1 MRLKGL
7 KGHTKIELT
16 NVKTGEKKTYE
27 KDNFVTNLFRD
38 AMQPAGTYGDL
49 RKYFANNR
57 KTAQEAL
64 LDMTRGIVLF
74 DSALPTDPDEYTLPA
89 GVNMVGRG
97 TDAAYNGNDTTLGSY
112 NASESVIDNDGSNVG
127 YRFVWD
133 FSTQQP
139 NGVIKSICLTP
150 TDTANIGFGKGNVV
164 EDNNKIKLW
173 GKELEN
179 SSYAEG
185 AVYPGYDALNDQKD
199 MIWMD
204 FAKNRLLRVTSGFT
218 SNSRTAGS
226 FFVDKSII
234 ISEYRIP
241 INNRSIFDSYSA
253 AERKAMS
260 PAKTY
265 TVSMPAELMALC
277 AETNVYRGFETRV
290 DQKNGILSIILLPEA
305 KCSVSEGG
313 TIYAWEIDLN
323 TMTSSVRK
331 YTNNTGYMLGGNTSY
346 ERVDNHCI
354 YEVDDYIV
362 VYIPKSTETQ
372 KICCINKTSGEC
384 KDITLMDGSAIPFKL
399 DGFCNNSLRT
409 GNLIICARQ
418 SYLDSTKVT
427 AYFIIDCVTGKL
439 KNIECYNNY
448 NSVGNETGYGRFY
461 DYAICAGNR
470 KYMMIQNAKT
480 YLYPFVFFTINNLD
494 SPIEKTDEQTM
505 KIIYELTKE

>member
-1 MRLKGL
+1 MRL

-38 AMQPAGTYGDL
+38 AMQPAGAYGDL

-74 DSALPTDPDEYTLPA
+74 DSALPADPDEYTLPA

-133 FSTQQP
+133 FSTQQA

-179 SSYAEG
+179 SAYVEG

-362 VYIPKSTETQ
+362 VYIPKSTGTQ

>member
-1 MRLKGL
+1 M

-16 NVKTGEKKTYE
+16 NVKTGEKRTYE

-38 AMQPAGTYGDL
+38 AMQPAGAYGDL
-49 RKYFANNR
+49 KEYFANNK
-57 KTAQEAL
+57 KTAQAAL

-74 DSALPTDPDEYTLPA
+74 DAALPADPDEYTLPA

-133 FSTQQP
+133 FSTQQA

-241 INNRSIFDSYSA
+241 INNRSIFDSYNA
-253 AERKAMS
+253 TERKTMS

-362 VYIPKSTETQ
+362 VYIPKSTGTQ

-409 GNLIICARQ
+409 GNLIICAKQ

>member
-1 MRLKGL
+1 MRL

-38 AMQPAGTYGDL
+38 AMQPAGAYGDL

-74 DSALPTDPDEYTLPA
+74 DSALPADPDEYTLPA

-133 FSTQQP
+133 FSTQQA

-179 SSYAEG
+179 SAYVEG

-362 VYIPKSTETQ
+362 VYIPKSTGTLP
-372 KICCINKTSGEC
+372 ICPTS
-384 KDITLMDGSAIPFKL
+384 KLTVDFIALMI
-399 DGFCNNSLRT
+399 
-409 GNLIICARQ
+409 
-418 SYLDSTKVT
+418 
-427 AYFIIDCVTGKL
+427 
-439 KNIECYNNY
+439 
-448 NSVGNETGYGRFY
+448 
-461 DYAICAGNR
+461 
-470 KYMMIQNAKT
+470 
-480 YLYPFVFFTINNLD
+480 
-494 SPIEKTDEQTM
+494 
-505 KIIYELTKE
+505 

>member
-1 MRLKGL
+1 M

-16 NVKTGEKKTYE
+16 NVKTGEKRTYE

-38 AMQPAGTYGDL
+38 AMQPAGAYGDL
-49 RKYFANNR
+49 KEYFANNK
-57 KTAQEAL
+57 KTAQAAL

-74 DSALPTDPDEYTLPA
+74 DAALPADPDEYTLPA

-133 FSTQQP
+133 FSTQQA

-218 SNSRTAGS
+218 SNSRTAGN

-241 INNRSIFDSYSA
+241 INNRSIFDSYNA
-253 AERKAMS
+253 TERKAMS

-277 AETNVYRGFETRV
+277 AETNMYRGFETRT

-362 VYIPKSTETQ
+362 VYIPKSTGTQ

>member
-1 MRLKGL
+1 MRL

-74 DSALPTDPDEYTLPA
+74 DSALPADPDEYTLPA

-133 FSTQQP
+133 FSTQQA

>member
-1 MRLKGL
+1 MRL

-38 AMQPAGTYGDL
+38 AMQPAGAYGDL

-74 DSALPTDPDEYTLPA
+74 DTALPADPDEYSLPA
-89 GVNMVGRG
+89 GVNMTGRG
-97 TDAAYNGNDTTLGSY
+97 TDAAYNGKDYTLGSY

-133 FSTQQP
+133 FSTQQA
-139 NGVIKSICLTP
+139 NGIIKSICLTP
-150 TDTANIGFGKGNVV
+150 TATANIGFGKSNAV

-173 GKELEN
+173 EKELEN
-179 SSYAEG
+179 ASYAEE
-185 AVYPGYDALNDQKD
+185 AVYPGYDSRSDQKD

-218 SNSRTAGS
+218 SNSRAAGS

-241 INNRSIFDSYSA
+241 INNRSIFDSYNA
-253 AERKAMS
+253 TERRNMS

-277 AETNVYRGFETRV
+277 AETNVYRGFETRT

-305 KCSVSEGG
+305 KCSISAGG
-313 TIYAWEIDLN
+313 TIYAWEINLN
-323 TMTSSVRK
+323 TMTSTVKK
-331 YTNNTGYMLGGNTSY
+331 YTNNTGYTLGNNTAY
-346 ERVDNHCI
+346 ESCDSHCI
-354 YEVDDYIV
+354 YELDDYIV
-362 VYIPKSTETQ
+362 TYIPKSTGTQ
-372 KICCINKTSGEC
+372 KICCINKASGEC
-384 KDITLMDGSAIPFKL
+384 KEIHLMDGSAVPFKT
-399 DGFCNNSLRT
+399 DGFCNNCLRT
-409 GNLIICARQ
+409 GNLMICARQ
-418 SYLDSTKVT
+418 NSLDSTKVT
-427 AYFIIDCVTGKL
+427 AYFIIDCVTGTL

-448 NSVGNETGYGRFY
+448 NSVGYGNSGYFY
-461 DYAICAGNR
+461 DYALCAGSR
-470 KYMMIQNAKT
+470 KYMMIQNARAF
-480 YLYPFVFFTINNLD
+480 LFPFVFFTINNLD
-494 SPIEKTDEQTM
+494 TPIEKTDEQAM
-505 KIIYELTKE
+505 KITYTLTKTE

>member
-1 MRLKGL
+1 M

-16 NVKTGEKKTYE
+16 NVKTGEKRAYE

-38 AMQPAGTYGDL
+38 AMQPAGAYGDL
-49 RKYFANNR
+49 KEYFANNK
-57 KTAQEAL
+57 KTAQAAL

-74 DSALPTDPDEYTLPA
+74 DSALPADPDEYTLPA

-133 FSTQQP
+133 FSTQQA

-241 INNRSIFDSYSA
+241 INNRSIFDSYNA
-253 AERKAMS
+253 TERKTMS

-362 VYIPKSTETQ
+362 VYIPKSTGTQ